1 MEFHVQGI
9 PNWDCYIGR
18 CQERSNDDQECSFC
32 LCVGGYTSVGTI
44 LQLIEIKCQSNCGQ
58 SLQFF
63 FNGII
68 AANIVFVVVF
78 NTGWFSLGLD
88 ESFGIE
94 PFIEFNV
101 PIFARIDMSIDSFVQ

>member
-1 MEFHVQGI
+1 
-9 PNWDCYIGR
+9 
-18 CQERSNDDQECSFC
+18 
-32 LCVGGYTSVGTI
+32 
-44 LQLIEIKCQSNCGQ
+44 
-58 SLQFF
+58 
-63 FNGII
+63 
-68 AANIVFVVVF
+68 VFVVVF